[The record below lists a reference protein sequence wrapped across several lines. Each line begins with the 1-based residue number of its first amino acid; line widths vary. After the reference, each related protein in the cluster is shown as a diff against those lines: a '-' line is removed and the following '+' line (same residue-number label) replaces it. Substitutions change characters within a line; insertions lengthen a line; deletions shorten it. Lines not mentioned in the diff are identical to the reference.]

1 MAASTYRERP
11 PTPAASLH
19 VLCTW
24 TQVTTARHVQHV
36 MPDGC
41 VDVLVSDAGVVVA
54 GPATRAVDVA
64 LPAGIAITAIRFRPG
79 HAAAALGVPVS
90 ALVDREV
97 ALADVVA
104 GDLAR
109 RLVGAADRA
118 AALESAFR
126 CSPADPLI
134 DAALPWLVRN
144 PDRPVQALAA
154 LLGVSPRQLQ
164 RRVAAAVG
172 YPAKTFQRIAR
183 LQRLLALARR
193 APAPLARLA
202 LDAGFA
208 DQAHMT
214 REVHALAGRTPSQ
227 LLGVADTTL
236 AMSDLFKSAPPP
248 AATLR
253 AP

>member
-1 MAASTYRERP
+1 VAASTYGERP
-11 PTPAASLH
+11 PTPAASPH

-36 MPDGC
+36 VPDGC
-41 VDVLVSDAGVVVA
+41 VDVLVSDAGAVVA

-64 LPAGIAITAIRFRPG
+64 LAAGTAITALRFRPG
-79 HAAAALGVPVS
+79 HAAAALGVPAS
-90 ALVDREV
+90 ALVDCEV
-97 ALADVVA
+97 ALADVLP

-109 RLVGAADRA
+109 RLIGAADRA
-118 AALESAFR
+118 AALETAFHAG
-126 CSPADPLI
+126 PADPLV
-134 DAALPWLVRN
+134 DVALPWLVRN

-172 YPAKTFQRIAR
+172 YPPKTFQRIAR

-236 AMSDLFKSAPPP
+236 GMSDLFKSGPPVAGSLGP
-248 AATLR
+248 
-253 AP
+253 P